1 MVEGGARTGVPVVQR
16 PSPPRKV
23 SVHAVGAVD
32 GVKHD
37 HKDGEDGVV
46 GGGLETDAV
55 RANVKV
61 AVVSEE
67 AEGRGGEGAAGAG
80 DSTSQRRL
88 EHVEGEGGGKVG
100 GALEAKEAKLSLGH
114 AAPEGGRPLLGGAV
128 KEAST
133 PGGGSRAKETQEGC
147 RQHHCRG
154 CSLSVCVASVV
165 AGVKVKEKV
174 VTRGQLVTRRR
185 EGVLPEGH
193 SGRREAPVV
202 KAGVEGRE
210 ARARRQQRLE
220 VGPRLDVGK
229 RTREAVPRR
238 VERVKVGTVL
248 LRELSAAEEGV
259 PSTSAGSATQ
269 QPSCRSSQRRG
280 GKRCAIPRWRAW
292 REGQSRARQ
301 R

>member
-67 AEGRGGEGAAGAG
+67 AEGRGSEGAAGAG

-114 AAPEGGRPLLGGAV
+114 AAPEGGRP
-128 KEAST
+128 
-133 PGGGSRAKETQEGC
+133 
-147 RQHHCRG
+147 
-154 CSLSVCVASVV
+154 
-165 AGVKVKEKV
+165 
-174 VTRGQLVTRRR
+174 
-185 EGVLPEGH
+185 
-193 SGRREAPVV
+193 PVV
-202 KAGVEGRE
+202 LSRLFGSAPRGKPSRCHDLSTQTDHGLSKPCVTTVTEQFTRSNCSELLRRARKEPTRFFFRAPSSDADGQAAE
-210 ARARRQQRLE
+210 ARPW
-220 VGPRLDVGK
+220 V
-229 RTREAVPRR
+229 
-238 VERVKVGTVL
+238 
-248 LRELSAAEEGV
+248 
-259 PSTSAGSATQ
+259 
-269 QPSCRSSQRRG
+269 
-280 GKRCAIPRWRAW
+280 
-292 REGQSRARQ
+292 
-301 R
+301 

>member
-55 RANVKV
+55 GANVKV

-80 DSTSQRRL
+80 DSARQRRL

-147 RQHHCRG
+147 
-154 CSLSVCVASVV
+154 SVQ
-165 AGVKVKEKV
+165 
-174 VTRGQLVTRRR
+174 TTPL
-185 EGVLPEGH
+185 
-193 SGRREAPVV
+193 
-202 KAGVEGRE
+202 
-210 ARARRQQRLE
+210 
-220 VGPRLDVGK
+220 PRLL
-229 RTREAVPRR
+229 
-238 VERVKVGTVL
+238 VERVCGK
-248 LRELSAAEEGV
+248 
-259 PSTSAGSATQ
+259 
-269 QPSCRSSQRRG
+269 CRRRRQGQRG
-280 GKRCAIPRWRAW
+280 GGHPRAARDQAAGGRA
-292 REGQSRARQ
+292 ARGAQ
-301 R
+301 WQA